1 MPSAANDTGVVLWGG
16 TPVVVDW
23 IADQLTQALG
33 CGVTRLS
40 RNESPT
46 GYLSARR
53 ADLLAAVTP
62 GNRPGLDRVFRE
74 TRRGWPHMAI
84 VLLTASEDRYAA
96 RQALQAGA
104 DDICRI
110 PCAPAEL
117 TARVRPWIERAALA
131 RRLERERGR
140 FRSLFDLSPEGLV
153 TVQSDTLEIVEANA
167 AFARAVRKE
176 LDELRGRRLDTLT
189 VPEQRKRFEQW
200 LRLCRMV
207 GRGML
212 DSVAVDI
219 DGVSHPY
226 AVSLA
231 AFCDKEEQCLFLHFR
246 DVSEVL
252 AVRKRQEEATR
263 RDPETGL
270 LDRRAFEVQLSTAR
284 DFALER
290 QLTLTLVLI
299 KLDWFKTMASQ
310 EEPLDVAG
318 TLREVGAVIQG
329 GIRIGAGD
337 NVFRFDERTLA
348 VLLQGAALGTARG
361 IAVRMLGE
369 CSVKS
374 GGTYG
379 LSVGLAE
386 LSDGMTA
393 LDLVRRA
400 EEALVVAHNTGSGT
414 VYP

>member
-16 TPVVVDW
+16 APVVVDW

-40 RNESPT
+40 PNESPT

-84 VLLTASEDRYAA
+84 VLLTASEDRHAA

-131 RRLERERGR
+131 RRLEREKGR

-167 AFARAVRKE
+167 AFAKAVRKE

-189 VPEQRKRFEQW
+189 APEQRKRFEQW

-212 DSVAVDI
+212 DSVAIDI

-252 AVRKRQEEATR
+252 AVRKRREEATR

-310 EEPLDVAG
+310 EEPPDVAG

-379 LSVGLAE
+379 LSAGLAE

-393 LDLVRRA
+393 LDLVHRA
-400 EEALVVAHNTGSGT
+400 EEALLVAHNTGSGT